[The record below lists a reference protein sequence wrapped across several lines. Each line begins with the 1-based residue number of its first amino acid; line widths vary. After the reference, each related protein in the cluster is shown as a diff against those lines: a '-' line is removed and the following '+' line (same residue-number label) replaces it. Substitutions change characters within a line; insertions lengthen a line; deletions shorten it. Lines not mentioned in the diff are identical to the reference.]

1 MPATGGWL
9 KPDIGAEMTDCTK
22 VGLLLNLEGDNESIT
37 RQSYNSIYLV
47 HLEATQ
53 N

>member
-22 VGLLLNLEGDNESIT
+22 VGLLLNLEWENDSVT
-37 RQSYNSIYLV
+37 QQSHLV
-47 HLEATQ
+47 HLEETQ